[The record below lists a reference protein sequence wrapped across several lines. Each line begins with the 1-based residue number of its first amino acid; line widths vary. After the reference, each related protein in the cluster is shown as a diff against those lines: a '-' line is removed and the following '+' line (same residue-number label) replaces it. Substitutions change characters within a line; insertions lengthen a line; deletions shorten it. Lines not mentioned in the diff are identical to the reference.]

1 MKTFNNSD
9 LFTGYLKQLLH
20 DFHLPKLKVYTK
32 KHARY
37 AQFYGKESPEIL
49 ESLESDGTK
58 TSSNVR
64 YFPYIKDG
72 QIQEYVNGNWQN
84 IKVNNIRPVA
94 YYKYVYGDKLLN
106 YTKNLRINS
115 NTYDYYTHEYLGD
128 YLRFHR
134 DFLGLD
140 LMPLYNCFSNRSC
153 DRLQF
158 KWKIGPADVDNTVV
172 FDTTDSNY
180 KIYMLPIKLFQKY
193 TIAIDSASPIEMC
206 CGVYGDYQDTRTKFK
221 TIPQNTY
228 NRVAT
233 SVFSQPFLY
242 TALACSETSTE
253 SNSTYVDKLLAAG
266 DLGMQTLI
274 ELAQNEGDL
283 KLFIKVPVTNDS
295 TIVVLEGDYR
305 TWNGSLWDMC
315 AKEPSTEEEKATR
328 CANCTAVKST
338 DKIKCSICD
347 SLPPANKKKHNYS
360 VINIEHRFT
369 SEDRVELVTPLQL
382 LQLNT
387 REQHPFADRLI
398 EYLIGNAITNSE
410 TEIYDNIRRAQ
421 KALETNRGATG
432 YLTGIPGLWNNE
444 MKILFYEYM
453 TATNLATKFNI
464 NYDLL
469 GYVDKDV
476 EKFYKATPKRLT
488 SKGQYEKYKI
498 SLANF
503 ELGEDD
509 K

>member
-1 MKTFNNSD
+1 
-9 LFTGYLKQLLH
+9 
-20 DFHLPKLKVYTK
+20 
-32 KHARY
+32 
-37 AQFYGKESPEIL
+37 
-49 ESLESDGTK
+49 
-58 TSSNVR
+58 
-64 YFPYIKDG
+64 
-72 QIQEYVNGNWQN
+72 
-84 IKVNNIRPVA
+84 
-94 YYKYVYGDKLLN
+94 
-106 YTKNLRINS
+106 
-115 NTYDYYTHEYLGD
+115 
-128 YLRFHR
+128 
-134 DFLGLD
+134 
-140 LMPLYNCFSNRSC
+140 
-153 DRLQF
+153 
-158 KWKIGPADVDNTVV
+158 
-172 FDTTDSNY
+172 
-180 KIYMLPIKLFQKY
+180 
-193 TIAIDSASPIEMC
+193 
-206 CGVYGDYQDTRTKFK
+206 
-221 TIPQNTY
+221 
-228 NRVAT
+228 
-233 SVFSQPFLY
+233 
-242 TALACSETSTE
+242 
-253 SNSTYVDKLLAAG
+253 
-266 DLGMQTLI
+266 
-274 ELAQNEGDL
+274 
-283 KLFIKVPVTNDS
+283 
-295 TIVVLEGDYR
+295 
-305 TWNGSLWDMC
+305 MC

-347 SLPPANKKKHNYS
+347 SLPPANKKKRNYS